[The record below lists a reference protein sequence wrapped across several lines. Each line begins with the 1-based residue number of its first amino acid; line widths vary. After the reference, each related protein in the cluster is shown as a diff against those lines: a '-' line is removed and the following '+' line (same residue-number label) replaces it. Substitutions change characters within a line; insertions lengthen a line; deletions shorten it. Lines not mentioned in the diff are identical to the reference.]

1 MNSINLSQSET
12 ASATELA
19 ESYRLDISQKLVPK
33 KRSEMG
39 QFLTSV
45 SIARFMASLFDSV
58 ECGQS
63 RLLDA
68 GAGVGSL
75 TAAFV
80 EEFCSRTTHPQEIYI
95 KAYELEPTMIE
106 YLQSTLTNCHRLCQD
121 NGIGLERL
129 CCMKT

>member
-12 ASATELA
+12 ASATELV
-19 ESYRLDISQKLVPK
+19 ESYRLDISRKLVPK

-45 SIARFMASLFDSV
+45 PIARFMASLFDSV
-58 ECGQS
+58 GYSQI

-95 KAYELEPTMIE
+95 KAVRI
-106 YLQSTLTNCHRLCQD
+106 RAD
-121 NGIGLERL
+121 DD
-129 CCMKT
+129 

>member
-1 MNSINLSQSET
+1 MNTINLSQSET
-12 ASATELA
+12 VSVTELA
-19 ESYRLDISQKLVPK
+19 ESYRLDISRKLVPK

-45 SIARFMASLFDSV
+45 SIARFMASIFDSV
-58 ECGQS
+58 EYGQI

-106 YLQSTLTNCHRLCQD
+106 YLQSTLTNSSPIVPRH
-121 NGIGLERL
+121 GIEPSREKLKL
-129 CCMKT
+129 I